1 MLRGTLPDLTL
12 GVGDNEIAQQLAD
25 AFGEN
30 FDYASVASG
39 PSAVST
45 TFSGYAGVI
54 LSFNASQTAAADS
67 TLDYQTFFFEDL
79 QAKFQSEAGVNLD
92 EELSNMTRSEE
103 HTSELQSLM
112 RISYAVF
119 CLKKKKRK

>member
-25 AFGEN
+25 AFGQN
-30 FDYASVASG
+30 FDYTSVATG

-67 TLDYQTFFFEDL
+67 ALNYQTFFFEDL
-79 QAKFQSEAGVNLD
+79 QPRFQSEAAVNPHQEQIGRQPSTEKVD
-92 EELSNMTRSEE
+92 
-103 HTSELQSLM
+103 
-112 RISYAVF
+112 
-119 CLKKKKRK
+119 K